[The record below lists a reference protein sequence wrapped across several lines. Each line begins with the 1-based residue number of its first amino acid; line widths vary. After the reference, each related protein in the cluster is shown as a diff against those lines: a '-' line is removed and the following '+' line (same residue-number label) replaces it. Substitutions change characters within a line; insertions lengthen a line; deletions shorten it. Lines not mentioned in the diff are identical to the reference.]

1 MKHKLKISR
10 WENGSLNSEEYWF
23 DSLVEAIEN
32 SKLFKG
38 IKKIYNE
45 LEELIFIE
53 ELELLDMETYA

>member
-32 SKLFKG
+32 SKLFKV